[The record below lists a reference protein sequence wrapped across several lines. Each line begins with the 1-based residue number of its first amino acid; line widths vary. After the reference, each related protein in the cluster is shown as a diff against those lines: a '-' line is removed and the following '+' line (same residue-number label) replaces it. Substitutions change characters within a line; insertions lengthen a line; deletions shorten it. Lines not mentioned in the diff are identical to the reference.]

1 MIERELICQQ
11 LADEF
16 EKSISDIFLKVSAA
30 CFYNRLRSF
39 FVLNGLRRFSKSVQM
54 DSKWSIM

>member
-39 FVLNGLRRFSKSVQM
+39 FCLKRAAAILQVRTNGQ
-54 DSKWSIM
+54 

>member
-39 FVLNGLRRFSKSVQM
+39 FVLTMRSSGAWRIRPLA
-54 DSKWSIM
+54 